1 MTKNF
6 AERLKEANFAS
17 KKDIADFA
25 NKTYFDEKLR
35 SINKNVTSNKTKHV
49 EAEKKL
55 NDVLEKVKLI
65 PIKEL
70 AKDLINGCSILNGAK
85 CFSREDGS

>member
-25 NKTYFDEKLR
+25 NKTY
-35 SINKNVTSNKTKHV
+35 KTKHV

-65 PIKEL
+65 PTKEL